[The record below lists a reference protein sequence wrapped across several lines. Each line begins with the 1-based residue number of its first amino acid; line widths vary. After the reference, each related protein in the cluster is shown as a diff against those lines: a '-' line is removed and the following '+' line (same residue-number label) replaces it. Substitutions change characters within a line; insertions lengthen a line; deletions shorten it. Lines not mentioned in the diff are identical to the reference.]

1 MVFGLFRKT
10 ERTDPICGMREEK
23 GKGFEDEAGHWFC
36 SPSCKAQFLKQKK
49 AGKKETKIGKHGRAC
64 CQEGMIKMKKI
75 SLALMMILLMAS
87 GLTTVYANGE
97 HDFGEA
103 EAIIENKIPCNEL
116 TDAQLEELG
125 DYYMELMHPG
135 EAHELMDARMGG
147 EGSESLKAVHINM
160 GRSFYCRDSGAMMG
174 GMMGMMGTGGMGMMG
189 TAFGMMGDYMAGSYS
204 PWGNPWW
211 MSGWMIF
218 FWLLFWGGII
228 WFVVWLIRQTAEKGK
243 GEGRREGESAL
254 VILGKR
260 YAKGELTKKQYQQ
273 MRKALGRGK
282 A

>member
-1 MVFGLFRKT
+1 
-10 ERTDPICGMREEK
+10 
-23 GKGFEDEAGHWFC
+23 
-36 SPSCKAQFLKQKK
+36 
-49 AGKKETKIGKHGRAC
+49 
-64 CQEGMIKMKKI
+64 MIKMKKI
-75 SLALMMILLMAS
+75 SLALIMILLMAS
-87 GLTTVYANGE
+87 GLTAVYANGE
-97 HDFGEA
+97 HDFSEA
-103 EAIIENKIPCNEL
+103 EAIIKNKIPCNEL

-135 EAHELMDARMGG
+135 EAHKLMDARMGG
-147 EGSESLKAVHINM
+147 EGSESLRAVHISM
-160 GRSFYCRDSGAMMG
+160 GRSFYCRDNSAMMG

-189 TAFGMMGDYMAGSYS
+189 TAFGMMGNYVAGSYS

-218 FWLLFWGGII
+218 FWLLFWGGVVWLI
-228 WFVVWLIRQTAEKGK
+228 VWLIRQTAEKGR
-243 GEGRREGESAL
+243 GEGKWEGESAL
-254 VILGKR
+254 EILRKR